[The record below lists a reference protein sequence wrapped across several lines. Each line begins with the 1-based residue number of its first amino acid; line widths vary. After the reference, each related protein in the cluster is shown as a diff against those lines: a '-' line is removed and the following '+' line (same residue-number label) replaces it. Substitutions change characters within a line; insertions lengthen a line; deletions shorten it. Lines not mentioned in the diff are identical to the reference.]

1 MEVKGLIGR
10 SRKTAPF
17 LLSLMTRARAPKTT
31 IKLFLKMLQFCL
43 SYSILHDEKTPIS
56 VLFSGRYL
64 QVLSCTS
71 CLPLSSALLLK

>member
-1 MEVKGLIGR
+1 YILGISKLKANYFKVHPMEVKGLIGR

-43 SYSILHDEKTPIS
+43 SYSIL
-56 VLFSGRYL
+56 
-64 QVLSCTS
+64 
-71 CLPLSSALLLK
+71 A